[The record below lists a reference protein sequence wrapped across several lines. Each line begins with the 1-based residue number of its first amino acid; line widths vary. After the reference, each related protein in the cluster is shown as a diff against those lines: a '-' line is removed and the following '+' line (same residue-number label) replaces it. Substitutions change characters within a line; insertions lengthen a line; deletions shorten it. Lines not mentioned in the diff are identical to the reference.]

1 MNRIFQG
8 WKYSFLISVLLVF
21 LLVSCQ
27 GKEALVDRSNHPEG
41 ASRTPEAGQ
50 PDEPLAASSPDNQ
63 EKETAGP
70 DCYEGIHPIAASIV
84 EKYPETDYEQVMT
97 WFCKGAEFEDI
108 LLSLLTA
115 RLSERKPEAMLESIA
130 DGQTWEEIWQELDLE
145 DLVEK

>member
-1 MNRIFQG
+1 MFQG

-27 GKEALVDRSNHPEG
+27 GKEALVDKSNHPGE
-41 ASRTPEAGQ
+41 ASGTPEAGQ
-50 PDEPLAASSPDNQ
+50 PDDAPAASSPDHQ
-63 EKETAGP
+63 KEETDGSG
-70 DCYEGIHPIAASIV
+70 CYEEGIHPIAASIV

-108 LLSLLTA
+108 LLALLTA

-145 DLVEK
+145 GLVEK